1 MMGRVSKKIP
11 DAGKIRRRVRP
22 GLADPARRGPPQ
34 GAGRMIARGSPCLSL
49 VPAGVTIYAV
59 CQRPSDPETAMPARL
74 KRLVGAI
81 VILLF
86 VLAYALV
93 AAFIGDV
100 VAMRT
105 PTWVQIVYFAVAGL
119 LWIVPVGLVIRW
131 MYARKPA

>member
-34 GAGRMIARGSPCLSL
+34 GAGRMIARGSP
-49 VPAGVTIYAV
+49 